1 MLPGMDEA
9 AARTG
14 TGPTASRGRI
24 DKRAAILDAAFTVF
38 AREGYAQA
46 GMDVIAVEAGVA
58 KATVYNHFGD
68 KETLLRQAFVAES
81 DRALA
86 RNLAAV
92 EQLAGRLAGQQAEL
106 RPMLEDFGF
115 SLATCYC
122 DERATALRRL
132 LAAESGQFP
141 ELLDLVHK
149 VTDRVL
155 QALADR
161 LARLS
166 LAGSLRTAEP
176 LTAAEQFSA
185 LLTAPLD
192 KRSRFGSQ
200 PVPDEELRAV
210 VSAAVH
216 TFVQAFAADARGAR

>member
-1 MLPGMDEA
+1 MDET
-9 AARTG
+9 AARTRP
-14 TGPTASRGRI
+14 GPAAARGRI

-68 KETLLRQAFVAES
+68 KETLLRQTFAAES
-81 DRALA
+81 DRALT

-92 EQLAGRLAGQQAEL
+92 ERLADRGAEL
-106 RPMLEDFGF
+106 RPMLEDFGL

-132 LAAESGQFP
+132 LAAEAGQFP
-141 ELLDLVHK
+141 DLLDLVHDT
-149 VTDRVL
+149 VADRVL

-166 LAGSLRTAEP
+166 LAGLLLTP
-176 LTAAEQFSA
+176 DPVTAAEQFSA

-200 PVPDEELRAV
+200 PVSDQELRSVAG
-210 VSAAVH
+210 AAVH
-216 TFVQAFAADARGAR
+216 TFLQAFAAEARGSGAR